1 MEKIFSKVPKL
12 TLRFWIINMLLTVLE
27 EVVIPPKLLPLGL
40 GYGFGILIFSLVTY
54 FIIALQIKMPNF
66 NPVNYWIT
74 IFATSILGNCIIK
87 LICDY
92 LGVSALACARII
104 GFLLLAT
111 FLTWHFKLRTVLI
124 YPINGVKSEVF
135 YWISILLAQCFTS
148 ILFRYAYKSEGFFN
162 QDLLEYIAILFIFL
176 VYGIAKFSKNY
187 LEVEKYEIFNID
199 ISGFLILIY
208 IFIFM
213 KFVYS
218 IKNYR
223 IFPYFGFIIFFILS
237 QTLAIII
244 YNNIKKITK
253 DEFIAVTNGM
263 MSLDIMIPIIVI
275 ILLIKTSK

>member
-27 EVVIPPKLLPLGL
+27 EIVIPPKLLPLGL

-92 LGVSALACARII
+92 LGVSALACAGII

-148 ILFRYAYKSEGFFN
+148 ILFRYAYKFTFG
-162 QDLLEYIAILFIFL
+162 DLLELIAALIIMLLWGLFKFSEEYHEKFNLSQDIFELVILALAILVFANFI
-176 VYGIAKFSKNY
+176 K
-187 LEVEKYEIFNID
+187 
-199 ISGFLILIY
+199 
-208 IFIFM
+208 
-213 KFVYS
+213 KFVYF
-218 IKNYR
+218 KKKYQ
-223 IFPYFGFIIFFILS
+223 IFTFFGFIIFFILAQS
-237 QTLAIII
+237 LAMII
-244 YNNIKKITK
+244 YNTVKKITK
-253 DEFIAVTNGM
+253 DEFIAGTNEM
-263 MSLDIMIPIIVI
+263 MSLNIIIPIIVI
-275 ILLIKTSK
+275 ILLIKISK

>member
-92 LGVSALACARII
+92 LGVSVLACAGII
-104 GFLLLAT
+104 GFLLLTT

-124 YPINGVKSEVF
+124 YPINSVKSEMF
-135 YWISILLAQCFTS
+135 YWISIVLAQCFTS
-148 ILFRYAYKSEGFFN
+148 ILFRYTYKFTFG
-162 QDLLEYIAILFIFL
+162 DLLELIAALIIMLLWGLIKFLEEFNVSEDNLSAILTLEIILVILVFANFIK
-176 VYGIAKFSKNY
+176 KF
-187 LEVEKYEIFNID
+187 KYFIKKYQIFT
-199 ISGFLILIY
+199 F
-208 IFIFM
+208 
-213 KFVYS
+213 
-218 IKNYR
+218 
-223 IFPYFGFIIFFILS
+223 FGFIIFFILAQS
-237 QTLAIII
+237 LAMII

-253 DEFIAVTNGM
+253 DEFIAGMNEM
-263 MSLDIMIPIIVI
+263 MSLNIIIPIIVI
-275 ILLIKTSK
+275 ILLIKISK